1 MIRMKKII
9 AAISVCFIVFW
20 TGRIISIN
28 QNSPITSYYDIGDTL
43 DCGDLE
49 VSFVESHLDS
59 SEQFKERFGIE
70 SDNSDGE
77 HKVLSICIS
86 ATNKSNREA
95 ALDDVF
101 DYLECG
107 FEAPMW
113 ANAIDPEVTYKINIF
128 GDEKLA
134 PGKTRKIWYV
144 TKVYKTSYKDSSWKH
159 INEFPFT
166 YVLTLSPQKIA
177 VRLKV

>member
-1 MIRMKKII
+1 MKKVLLAII
-9 AAISVCFIVFW
+9 VCFLVFW

-28 QNSPITSYYDIGDTL
+28 QNPPITTYYDIGDTL

-70 SDNSDGE
+70 SDDSDGE

-86 ATNKSNREA
+86 ATNKSDKEA
-95 ALDDVF
+95 ALDDIF
-101 DYLECG
+101 DFLECG

-113 ANAIDPEVTYKINIF
+113 ANAIDPEVTLGINNF
-128 GDEKLA
+128 GEEKLA

-144 TKVYKTSYKDSSWKH
+144 TEVPKKLYRESSWKH
-159 INEFPFT
+159 IEDFQFC
-166 YVLTLSPQKIA
+166 YILTLSPQKIA
-177 VRLKV
+177 VRLRV

>member
-1 MIRMKKII
+1 MKKII
-9 AAISVCFIVFW
+9 AAISVFFIVFW

-86 ATNKSNREA
+86 ATNKSDREA

>member
-1 MIRMKKII
+1 MKKVLLAII
-9 AAISVCFIVFW
+9 ICFLVFW

-28 QNSPITSYYDIGDTL
+28 LNPPMTSYYDIGDTL

-49 VSFVESHLDS
+49 VSFIESHLDS
-59 SEQFKERFGIE
+59 PEQFKERFGVE

-77 HKVLSICIS
+77 HKVLSVCIS
-86 ATNKSNREA
+86 ATNKTNTVA
-95 ALDDVF
+95 DLDDIF
-101 DYLECG
+101 DFLECG

-113 ANAIDPEVTYKINIF
+113 ANAIDPVATKQINKF
-128 GDEKLA
+128 DDNKLA

-144 TKVYKTSYKDSSWKH
+144 TEIPKKLYRESSWKH
-159 INEFPFT
+159 VDENQFY